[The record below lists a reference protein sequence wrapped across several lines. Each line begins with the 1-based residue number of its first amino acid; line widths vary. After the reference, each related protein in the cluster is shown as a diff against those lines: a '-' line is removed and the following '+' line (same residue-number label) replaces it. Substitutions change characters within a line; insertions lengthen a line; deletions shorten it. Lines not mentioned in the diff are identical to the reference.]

1 MTPAPRTPQ
10 QRDRRF
16 ARVRRVSR
24 GVLVGSGLSSAALVG
39 LFAANAKPSIVSH
52 VVDPTTTTTSP
63 APTTTASPAPTST
76 STTAPPASGGTTPT
90 TAPSAPTTTRP
101 APTTT
106 TTTAPTPTTTQPT
119 CYTSPSG
126 IQECS

>member
-10 QRDRRF
+10 QRDRRL

-24 GVLVGSGLSSAALVG
+24 RVLVGSGLSSAALVG
-39 LFAANAKPSIVSH
+39 LFAANAKPSIVSQ

-63 APTTTASPAPTST
+63 TSTTTTPAPTTST
-76 STTAPPASGGTTPT
+76 STTAPPTSGATTPT
-90 TAPSAPTTTRP
+90 TAPSTTTTTRP

-106 TTTAPTPTTTQPT
+106 TTVPTPTTTQPT